1 MAYIHEK
8 KRDITPVKLAV
19 AVAAITTGVAGLPNT
34 YAAQL
39 EEVMVTAQKRV
50 ESLQDV
56 PISVAAVSGEQ
67 IEDQGLVS
75 LEAISASIPTL
86 HIGEAQIGE
95 QLFIRGIGSGVNAGF
110 EQSVGTFVDG
120 IYYGRGRSSRNALF
134 DVERV
139 EVLKGPQ
146 GTLFGKNTI
155 AGALNITTAK
165 PTDDFEGSIT
175 GLYEFEQEE
184 TILSGVVS
192 GPLTDSVS
200 GRIAAQWSS
209 MDAGWIDNELRN
221 EDEPTPENIVVRSSL
236 SWDASDRLTV
246 DANYTYSDFSQD
258 GRNSELSDAN
268 GRYPG
273 APFLPGMAELVA
285 PFGEFGKLDE
295 KRNVGGTPGSLF
307 DRDKMENDANA
318 FVLTLNYDWGDY
330 VLTSISGYTDYDL
343 TDETDNDVTP
353 LDILAM
359 ETEENYEQYS
369 QEFRLTSPG
378 GETIDYIVGAYYQY
392 DELDTEQFINVNLLE
407 TSFGS
412 PAPGVV
418 PPGFFGPPLFS
429 ARYAHMEQDTTSWSV
444 FSQITWNIT
453 DTVRTTLGLRYAD
466 DEKDVKQELRLTE
479 FNDKNSPLATLFP
492 PASGAVPGSVQVDI
506 WGGPPL
512 LTSEHV
518 IDTDLQ
524 KDNFT
529 GSLNVQWDVGDDAM
543 VYASVSTGYKGG
555 GFDAYFGGAAGDWNS
570 SPEDFE
576 FDQEEVTAFEVGAKM
591 SLLDGAAEL
600 NMAAFYNEFDD
611 VQVSTFNG
619 GLSLKVGNAAETT
632 VQGFEMDG
640 RWALTDNLTLSG
652 AMAYVDASYDDFP
665 NAQCYFGQ
673 DAVNPDCVHPDGPTG
688 PLVPVGQDMSG
699 KDLQFSPDW
708 SGHLALEHFMP
719 LGSLELRTLLSADY
733 SDDYFIAADL
743 DPRSQQDSFTKVD
756 LRVGLGDSDGTWEV
770 AFIGRNL
777 TDEKTSSWAND
788 TALAAGGFYH
798 HIDRL
803 RSYSLQARYNF

>member
-1 MAYIHEK
+1 MTYTYEK
-8 KRDITPVKLAV
+8 KRDITSAKLAL
-19 AVAAITTGVAGLPNT
+19 AVAAITAGMAGVPNA

-39 EEVMVTAQKRV
+39 EEVLVTAQKRV

-75 LEAISASIPTL
+75 LEAVSASIPTL

-134 DVERV
+134 DVERI

-165 PTDDFEGSIT
+165 PTAEFEGSVT
-175 GLYEFEQEE
+175 GMYEFEQEE

-192 GPLTDSVS
+192 GPLTDTLS
-200 GRIAAQWSS
+200 GRIAAQWSN

-246 DANYTYSDFSQD
+246 DANYTYSDFTQD

-285 PFGEFGKLDE
+285 PYGEFGKLDE
-295 KRNVGGTPGSLF
+295 KRNVGGTPGSLY

-330 VLTSISGYTDYDL
+330 IVTSISGYTDYNL

-378 GETIDYIVGAYYQY
+378 GETIDYIVGVYYQY

-412 PAPGVV
+412 PVPGVV

-444 FSQITWNIT
+444 FSQMTWNIT

-466 DEKDVKQELRLTE
+466 DEKKVDQELRLTQ
-479 FNDKNSPLATLFP
+479 FNDKNTPLATLFP
-492 PASGAVPGSVQVDI
+492 PASGVAPGFVQVGI
-506 WGGPPL
+506 WNDNLG
-512 LTSEHV
+512 TFEHT
-518 IDTDLQ
+518 INDKKS
-524 KDNFT
+524 KDNVT
-529 GSLNVQWDVGDDAM
+529 GSLNIQWDYSDDGM
-543 VYASVSTGYKGG
+543 VYASVSTGYKSG
-555 GFDAYFGGAAGDWNS
+555 GFDAYFGRAAGDFTS
-570 SPEDFE
+570 SPDGFDFE
-576 FDQEEVTAFEVGAKM
+576 QEEVTAFEVGAKM

-611 VQVSTFNG
+611 VQVSTFDG
-619 GLSLKVGNAAETT
+619 GLSLKVGNAAQTT

-640 RWALTDNLTLSG
+640 RWAMTDNFTVSG
-652 AMAYVDASYDDFP
+652 AVAYVDASYDKFP

-673 DAVNPDCVHPDGPTG
+673 DPSQCTPNPNTG
-688 PLVPVGQDMSG
+688 LPGQDLSD

-708 SGHLALEHFMP
+708 SAHLALEHFMP

-743 DPRSQQDSFTKVD
+743 DPRSQQGSFTKVD

-788 TALAAGGFYH
+788 TALAAGGFYQ

-803 RSYSLQARYNF
+803 RSYALQARYNF

>member
-1 MAYIHEK
+1 MTYINDK
-8 KRDITPVKLAV
+8 TRDITLARLAA
-19 AVAAITTGVAGLPNT
+19 AVAAVAAGVAGLPQAN
-34 YAAQL
+34 AAQL
-39 EEVMVTAQKRV
+39 EEIMVTAQKRV
-50 ESLQDV
+50 ESLRDV
-56 PISVAAVSGEQ
+56 PISVTAVSGER
-67 IEDQGLVS
+67 IEEQGLVS
-75 LEAISASIPTL
+75 LEAVSASIPTL

-165 PTDDFEGSIT
+165 PTEDFEGSVSA
-175 GLYEFEQEE
+175 LYEIEQEE
-184 TILSGVVS
+184 TILSGIVS
-192 GPLTDSVS
+192 GPLTDTVS
-200 GRIAAQWSS
+200 GRIAAQWSQ
-209 MDAGWIDNELRN
+209 MDAGWIDNELRD

-236 SWDASDRLTV
+236 RWDAGDRLTV
-246 DANYTYSDFSQD
+246 DTNYTYSDFSQD

-268 GRYPG
+268 GHYPG

-285 PFGEFGKLDE
+285 PYGEFGKLDE
-295 KRNVGGTPGSLF
+295 KRNVGGTPGSVY
-307 DRDKMENDANA
+307 DRDKMESDSNA
-318 FVLTLNYDWGDY
+318 FVLTLNYDWGDH

-343 TDETDNDVTP
+343 TDQTDNDVTP

-359 ETEENYEQYS
+359 ETNENYEQYS
-369 QEFRLTSPG
+369 QELRLTSPG
-378 GETIDYIVGAYYQY
+378 GETIDYIVGGYYQY

-407 TSFGS
+407 TSALPGTS
-412 PAPGVV
+412 PPVLL
-418 PPGFFGPPLFS
+418 GPALYS
-429 ARYAHMEQDTTSWSV
+429 ARYARMYQETTSWSV
-444 FSQITWNIT
+444 FSQLTWNIT
-453 DTVRTTLGLRYAD
+453 DTIRTTLGLRYAD
-466 DEKDVKQELRLTE
+466 DEKDVNQELRLTE
-479 FNDKNSPLATLFP
+479 FNNKNTPLDSILP
-492 PASGAVPGSVQVDI
+492 PASGLVPGSVQVGV

-529 GSLNVQWDVGDDAM
+529 GSLNVQWDVGDDSM
-543 VYASVSTGYKGG
+543 LYASVSTGYKGG
-555 GFDAYFGGAAGDWNS
+555 GFDAYFGTAAGDWNT
-570 SPEDFE
+570 SPPDFE
-576 FDQEEVTAFEVGAKM
+576 FDQEEVTAFEIGAKT

-600 NMAAFYNEFDD
+600 NMAVFYNEFDD

-632 VQGFEMDG
+632 VEGFEMDG
-640 RWALTDNLTLSG
+640 RWALTDNFTLSG

-673 DAVNPDCVHPDGPTG
+673 DAVNPDCVDPDGPLG
-688 PLVPVGQDMSG
+688 PEVPVGQDMSG
-699 KDLQFSPDW
+699 KDLQFSPEW
-708 SGHLALEHFMP
+708 SGHLSLEHFLP
-719 LGSLELRTLLSADY
+719 LGSLELRSNLSADY
-733 SDDYFIAADL
+733 SDDYSIAADL
-743 DPRSQQDSFTKVD
+743 DPRSQQDSFTKID
-756 LRVGLGDSDGTWEV
+756 LRVGLGDSAGTWEV

-803 RSYSLQARYNF
+803 RSYAIQARYNF

>member
-1 MAYIHEK
+1 MTYTYEK
-8 KRDITPVKLAV
+8 KRDITSAKLAL
-19 AVAAITTGVAGLPNT
+19 AVAAITAGMAGVPNA

-39 EEVMVTAQKRV
+39 EEVLVTAQKRV

-75 LEAISASIPTL
+75 LEAVSASIPTL

-134 DVERV
+134 DVERI

-165 PTDDFEGSIT
+165 PTAEFEGSVT
-175 GLYEFEQEE
+175 GMYEFEQEE

-192 GPLTDSVS
+192 GPLTDTLS
-200 GRIAAQWSS
+200 GRIAAQWSN

-246 DANYTYSDFSQD
+246 DANYTYSDFTQD

-285 PFGEFGKLDE
+285 PYGEFGKLDE
-295 KRNVGGTPGSLF
+295 KRNVGGTPGSLY

-330 VLTSISGYTDYDL
+330 IVTSISGYTDYNL

-378 GETIDYIVGAYYQY
+378 GETIDYIVGVYYQY

-412 PAPGVV
+412 PVPGVV

-444 FSQITWNIT
+444 FSQMTWNIT

-466 DEKDVKQELRLTE
+466 DEKKVDQELRLTQ
-479 FNDKNSPLATLFP
+479 FNDKNTPLATLFP
-492 PASGAVPGSVQVDI
+492 PASGVAPGFVQVGI
-506 WGGPPL
+506 WNDNLG
-512 LTSEHV
+512 TFEHT
-518 IDTDLQ
+518 INDKKS
-524 KDNFT
+524 KDNVT
-529 GSLNVQWDVGDDAM
+529 GSLNIQWDYSDDGM
-543 VYASVSTGYKGG
+543 VYASVSTGYKSG
-555 GFDAYFGGAAGDWNS
+555 GFDAYFG
-570 SPEDFE
+570 
-576 FDQEEVTAFEVGAKM
+576 
-591 SLLDGAAEL
+591 
-600 NMAAFYNEFDD
+600 
-611 VQVSTFNG
+611 
-619 GLSLKVGNAAETT
+619 
-632 VQGFEMDG
+632 
-640 RWALTDNLTLSG
+640 R
-652 AMAYVDASYDDFP
+652 
-665 NAQCYFGQ
+665 
-673 DAVNPDCVHPDGPTG
+673 
-688 PLVPVGQDMSG
+688 
-699 KDLQFSPDW
+699 
-708 SGHLALEHFMP
+708 
-719 LGSLELRTLLSADY
+719 
-733 SDDYFIAADL
+733 
-743 DPRSQQDSFTKVD
+743 
-756 LRVGLGDSDGTWEV
+756 
-770 AFIGRNL
+770 
-777 TDEKTSSWAND
+777 
-788 TALAAGGFYH
+788 AAGGFYQFSR
-798 HIDRL
+798 RL
-803 RSYSLQARYNF
+803 